1 MEKRCLGAGTLRN
14 LADAGCDP
22 DTVRSYCEMEQCVCE
37 KPGVRQQQIELL
49 CKHRKHRR
57 ELLDELHGCQD
68 KIDCLDYLLY
78 QLKEKEHE

>member
-1 MEKRCLGAGTLRN
+1 MEK
-14 LADAGCDP
+14 
-22 DTVRSYCEMEQCVCE
+22 CVCE

-49 CKHRKHRR
+49 CKHRR

>member
-1 MEKRCLGAGTLRN
+1 MEKRCLEAGTLRN

-49 CKHRKHRR
+49 RKHRR

>member
-49 CKHRKHRR
+49 CKHRR